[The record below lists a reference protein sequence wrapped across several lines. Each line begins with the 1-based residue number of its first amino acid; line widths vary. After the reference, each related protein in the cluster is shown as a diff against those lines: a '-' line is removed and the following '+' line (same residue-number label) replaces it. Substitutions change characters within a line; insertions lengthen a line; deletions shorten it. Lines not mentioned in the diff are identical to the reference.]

1 LPDYYDRLMAGDM
14 TVINGK
20 KWQVLIG
27 HGHAPEHMAL
37 YCAELGVLISGDMLL
52 PRISTNISVFA
63 ATPKA
68 DALRWFLD
76 SLDEMASEIPDETLV
91 LPSHGLPFT
100 GIRARVVALQS
111 HHEERLQALEDSC
124 EQAPQSA
131 AGLLDVLFNRALDT
145 HQTMFAM
152 GEAIAHLNY
161 LEQAGRLSRNMGADG
176 VIRYSRLQPKAVTH

>member
-1 LPDYYDRLMAGDM
+1 MPG
-14 TVINGK
+14 
-20 KWQVLIG
+20 
-27 HGHAPEHMAL
+27 
-37 YCAELGVLISGDMLL
+37 
-52 PRISTNISVFA
+52 ISTNISVFA

-76 SLDEMASEIPDETLV
+76 SLEDMARDIPEETLV
-91 LPSHGLPFT
+91 LPSHGLPFK
-100 GIRARVVALQS
+100 GVRARVEALQS

-131 AGLLDVLFNRALDT
+131 AELLDVLFNRALDT

-161 LEQAGRLSRNMGADG
+161 LEQAGRLSRSIGADG
-176 VIRYSRLQPKAVTH
+176 VIRYSRLQHIAATH